1 MDELHVFFFFFFF
14 LVTFFLHRIPLVE
27 YTNTDQ
33 GFNFPRHS
41 FTMSSP
47 QRLRNKVAIVTGA
60 SRGIGKGIATEL
72 ALAGACVYITGR
84 TKVSSKTSPGSLDDA
99 ANEINAMVRESNGS
113 GRCEGLLCDHS
124 DDEQTKAVFA
134 RVAQAHGGR
143 LDILVN
149 NAYAAVTAIM
159 ETGDKKFWEKPL
171 RSWDLSHNVGLRS
184 HFVCSVLATKLMIA
198 HKVENQVIVNISS
211 FGGLEYAWFANDIP
225 YGVGKCALDRLSADM
240 AYELL
245 PHKIACIS
253 LWPGAVKTE
262 LVDMYVGTENSGFA
276 NGESTRFAGRTIAAL
291 STDKKLLSRTG
302 KVILTSQLAEEL
314 GFTDVDGTIPAS
326 HMPTVD
332 RLRGRMKIAP
342 NHWVLNAPLLSKY

>member
-1 MDELHVFFFFFFF
+1 MYV
-14 LVTFFLHRIPLVE
+14 
-27 YTNTDQ
+27 
-33 GFNFPRHS
+33 
-41 FTMSSP
+41 
-47 QRLRNKVAIVTGA
+47 
-60 SRGIGKGIATEL
+60 
-72 ALAGACVYITGR
+72 TGR

-99 ANEINAMVRESNGS
+99 ANEINAQVKSINGC

-124 DDEQTKAVFA
+124 DDEQTKAVFE
-134 RVAQAHGGR
+134 RVAKEHGGR

-159 ETGDKKFWEKPL
+159 ERGDKKFWEKPI

-184 HFVCSVLATKLMIA
+184 HFVCSVLATKIMIA
-198 HKVENQVIVNISS
+198 HQVENQLIVNISS
-211 FGGLEYAWFANDIP
+211 LM
-225 YGVGKCALDRLSADM
+225 SADM

-262 LVDMYVGTENSGFA
+262 LVDMYVGTDSEGFA
-276 NGESTRFAGRTIAAL
+276 NGESTRFAGRSIATL
-291 STDKKLLSRTG
+291 STDRKLMSRTG

-314 GFTDVDGTIPAS
+314 GFTDIDGKIPPS

-332 RLRGRMKIAP
+332 RLRERMKVAP